1 MSNVLKVLL
10 REKQEHIKCLRTDPV
25 GERTSGEFDEFCA
38 EQGIKRQLTANI
50 LRNKMEQRKGKIKP

>member
-38 EQGIKRQLTANI
+38 EQGIKSQLTANI
-50 LRNKMEQRKGKIKP
+50 LRNKME